1 MKTIK
6 PNPRRNF
13 LLAAGAATAGA
24 AAVATTGRKPDAK
37 TSDAAAPGAQPSGY
51 HVTEHMLKYYKTAK
65 V

>member
-6 PNPRRNF
+6 PNQRRNF

-24 AAVATTGRKPDAK
+24 AAVVTTGQKPGTK
-37 TSDAAAPGAQPSGY
+37 TSDAAPAGAQPSGY
-51 HVTEHMLKYYKTAK
+51 HVTEHMLKYYKTTK

>member
-6 PNPRRNF
+6 PNQRRNF

-24 AAVATTGRKPDAK
+24 AAVVTTGRKPEVK
-37 TSDAAAPGAQPSGY
+37 TSEAAAGAQPSRY